1 MQIKSLNKSL
11 ILAMLTVSLA
21 ACNNSTANTNNNKDS
36 TEVVTEDH
44 KDSNGIVDEAIK
56 DADENK
62 AADTDE
68 DKTDD
73 ADKIEE
79 TKKEDTNQ
87 IETEEKDNSNPEN
100 STSIDVNKE
109 EENKDLESKDIEQE
123 ETSKNEQNNNNEDM
137 NYQTEDGRYVSTLI
151 ASKQGVRDAE
161 ISIADA
167 YSVEA
172 KDEALT
178 VKGSMDHMMTPGDYE
193 NAKELDNNTY
203 NFKINENTKF
213 QASGG
218 MAEPKTFT
226 LDEFN
231 EYYKGITESGLALI
245 VEVKDGI
252 AQTVSFS
259 S

>member
-21 ACNNSTANTNNNKDS
+21 ACNNSTANTNNSKDS

-44 KDSNGIVDEAIK
+44 KESNGIVDEAIK

-79 TKKEDTNQ
+79 TKKEDTNK

-109 EENKDLESKDIEQE
+109 EENKDLESNDIEQE
-123 ETSKNEQNNNNEDM
+123 ETSKNEQNNNEDM

-213 QASGG
+213 QATGG